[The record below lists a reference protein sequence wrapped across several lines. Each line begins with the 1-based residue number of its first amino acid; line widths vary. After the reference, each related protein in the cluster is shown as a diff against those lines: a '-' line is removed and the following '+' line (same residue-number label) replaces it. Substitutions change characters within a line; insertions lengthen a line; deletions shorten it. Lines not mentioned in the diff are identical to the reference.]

1 MPQCAARRSSAQRKN
16 LAIIRVIDADD
27 SSKVEQGTKR
37 LRLSSVERSQD
48 QMASQLLSMEVGGS
62 RGRSLALAPLW
73 EGLPLELRMK
83 ILGKLPLQKLLHFR
97 AVCSDWRNMI
107 DSGQV
112 LYEGPS
118 GKPTVLYHHPGGL
131 LQTGGGDSVP
141 HLALPN
147 SAKSTWERHVLP
159 FTGCNWTATELE
171 SLIFLLA
178 SDGGLL
184 CFSKKSTPNTFTI
197 YNPLTK
203 RWRYLIPASQVLS
216 HISRRASLPRK
227 FSIDGRAFW
236 NILDTLLV
244 GLVMN
249 KESGSYKLVVAGID
263 REAGPETQ
271 IYDSA
276 GNVWRRSTPLPLMSK
291 TDSGYGSLYAERG
304 ISHAGCVY
312 WHIYE
317 DAWTDF
323 HGLLKFNFELETW
336 SFVNQSTPCDKSLH
350 LQIVPYQRHVL
361 LFEWATGVAEYS
373 DDYITREVSDLLKLG
388 PEIKLG
394 DEGLRELIHFN
405 GRMIPVGA
413 TDEDYAFPVGV
424 ISQGDTI
431 FVVFRPIRRGHEF
444 PLRIHVCGGRKW
456 LPMYDLIR
464 SLSSL
469 SAFSPTLRAFV

>member
-1 MPQCAARRSSAQRKN
+1 
-16 LAIIRVIDADD
+16 
-27 SSKVEQGTKR
+27 
-37 LRLSSVERSQD
+37 
-48 QMASQLLSMEVGGS
+48 MEVGGS

-141 HLALPN
+141 YLALPN

-159 FTGCNWTATELE
+159 FTG
-171 SLIFLLA
+171 S
-178 SDGGLL
+178 
-184 CFSKKSTPNTFTI
+184 
-197 YNPLTK
+197 
-203 RWRYLIPASQVLS
+203 SQVLS

-249 KESGSYKLVVAGID
+249 KESGNYKLVVAGID
-263 REAGPETQ
+263 KEAGPETQ

-291 TDSGYGSLYAERG
+291 TESGYGSLYAERG

-317 DAWTDF
+317 DAWIDF

-444 PLRIHVCGGRKW
+444 PLRIHVGGGRKW